1 MEKVG
6 RSVFKGDTISDDLLI
21 LSCEED
27 YASCVPFLEKGQKLF
42 HSALKTCYLLK
53 IKNTMFCICRGNGVQ
68 FRTVAEWH
76 SYSEAGVS
84 KVIFFVLLLVLL
96 MNLKNA
102 FIINRSCSLGW

>member
-6 RSVFKGDTISDDLLI
+6 RSVFKGNTIADNLLI

-53 IKNTMFCICRGNGVQ
+53 IKYTMFCTCRGNGVQ

-76 SYSEAGVS
+76 RYSEAGVS
-84 KVIFFVLLLVLL
+84 EVIFCSIARITNEFEEYKLLLYTDLVP
-96 MNLKNA
+96 
-102 FIINRSCSLGW
+102 